1 MTDFFKLIK
10 QFELASANPSLVELC
25 SYLEEIKS
33 SSADVM
39 SDISPLDTQG
49 VQVMTIHK
57 AKGLE
62 FDYVFMPEL
71 VEQSFPTYRK
81 PEAVK
86 FPDSILPKADGDH
99 YDEERRLFYV
109 GLTRARMGVEMSFAT
124 DGGGKRPRKPS
135 RFIAESHNKDSMLGR
150 FYKGDWLYLTTNQ
163 VHDYLRSPKEFWLF
177 HVLQLPKGPFHTLVY
192 GSSVHAALEH
202 YYKFRLKSRKISI
215 ADVLDVYRLAW
226 KSEGF
231 VSADHEATLY
241 ETGRTAITNYIE
253 HHKSD
258 KLMPIAIEQPFE
270 LQLTDIKTVISGR
283 YDIVLNTPSG
293 LEIRDFK
300 TSRVKDQKSA
310 DKKLKDSVQL
320 GIYAL
325 SWEKLQQKPV
335 SSVSLEFVEDLVVA
349 KTDKIDHEKTIGL
362 ITQAVNG
369 IKNMHF
375 EDKGQSSIDFN
386 KLLL

>member
-1 MTDFFKLIK
+1 
-10 QFELASANPSLVELC
+10 
-25 SYLEEIKS
+25 
-33 SSADVM
+33 
-39 SDISPLDTQG
+39 
-49 VQVMTIHK
+49 
-57 AKGLE
+57 
-62 FDYVFMPEL
+62 
-71 VEQSFPTYRK
+71 
-81 PEAVK
+81 
-86 FPDSILPKADGDH
+86 
-99 YDEERRLFYV
+99 
-109 GLTRARMGVEMSFAT
+109 
-124 DGGGKRPRKPS
+124 
-135 RFIAESHNKDSMLGR
+135 
-150 FYKGDWLYLTTNQ
+150 
-163 VHDYLRSPKEFWLF
+163 
-177 HVLQLPKGPFHTLVY
+177 
-192 GSSVHAALEH
+192 
-202 YYKFRLKSRKISI
+202 
-215 ADVLDVYRLAW
+215 
-226 KSEGF
+226 
-231 VSADHEATLY
+231 
-241 ETGRTAITNYIE
+241 
-253 HHKSD
+253 
-258 KLMPIAIEQPFE
+258 MPIAIEQPFE